1 MSDDDQSRP
10 VRANLTGTTPQD
22 LAAFDV
28 VKRAGTL
35 DMSQQLAE
43 SLQTTPLALTTLNVD
58 IDELAKILA
67 DRDVARAEAERFREH
82 SVALNTVGW
91 NLCRAAELIPD
102 GVTEWNGPDI
112 LDQLPYL
119 AALVRAGRGMHS
131 RVWAEIVAERHSA
144 HRKHGAT
151 SMESCDRF
159 ADRRLRVLLEEV
171 GEVATVL
178 NDREHDHAYPNRPQQ
193 WHDDVEDNAVV
204 DLRHEL
210 LQVAAMAVAWIAALD
225 DEALA

>member
-22 LAAFDV
+22 LGAFDV
-28 VKRAGTL
+28 VKRAGTI
-35 DMSQQLAE
+35 DMSMQLAE

-58 IDELAKILA
+58 IDELAKVLA
-67 DRDVARAEAERFREH
+67 DRDVARAEVDRLNEQLEELGT
-82 SVALNTVGW
+82 VAQNICL
-91 NLCRAAELIPD
+91 AAELRE
-102 GVTEWNGPDI
+102 GTRI
-112 LDQLPYL
+112 LDELPYIC
-119 AALVRAGRGMHS
+119 ALIRAGRGAGGT
-131 RVWAEIVAERHSA
+131 VWAEIVAERHRA
-144 HRKHGAT
+144 HLTHGAT
-151 SMESCDRF
+151 SMEACDRF

-171 GEVATVL
+171 GEVAAAL

-210 LQVAAMAVAWIAALD
+210 VQVAAMAVAWIAALD

>member
-22 LAAFDV
+22 LGAFDV
-28 VKRAGTL
+28 VKRAGTI
-35 DMSQQLAE
+35 DMSMQLAE

-67 DRDVARAEAERFREH
+67 DRDVARTEADLLRGQVEEIGTIVRNII
-82 SVALNTVGW
+82 L
-91 NLCRAAELIPD
+91 AAEVREGARIVD
-102 GVTEWNGPDI
+102 E
-112 LDQLPYL
+112 LPYVC
-119 AALVRAGRGMHS
+119 ALIRAGRGAGAT
-131 RVWAEIVAERHSA
+131 VWAEIVAERHSA

-210 LQVAAMAVAWIAALD
+210 VQVAAMAVAWIAALD